1 MKNHQLS
8 TINHQPTVKPTSFT
22 CLAFLVNRVIDARP
36 DRDLSFNETFDA
48 ASEGRLIALLAERC
62 GHITNF
68 TWVTQRDTVNVEQ
81 MEAALCDAA
90 AGFEGRVGKATCP
103 LSGLCLVMDIVLE
116 AIQRQCSYAQIK
128 NEKPSISRVI
138 KSSQGFSGINFC
150 TQHRLCSLRDLMFN
164 RNFSFSAFQ

>member
-1 MKNHQLS
+1 M
-8 TINHQPTVKPTSFT
+8 KPTSFT
-22 CLAFLVNRVIDARP
+22 CLAFIVNRVIDARP

-81 MEAALCDAA
+81 MEAALRDAA
-90 AGFEGRVGKATCP
+90 AGFEGRVGKATGP
-103 LSGLCLVMDIVLE
+103 VSGLCLILDIVLE
-116 AIQRQCSYAQIK
+116 AIQRQCAHTQIK

-138 KSSQGFSGINFC
+138 KSFQRFSGIKFF
-150 TQHRLCSLRDLMFN
+150 TAIRLMLWRRRNHVSRFTFHASLPRCN
-164 RNFSFSAFQ
+164 NATV

>member
-1 MKNHQLS
+1 MKL
-8 TINHQPTVKPTSFT
+8 TSFT

-36 DRDLSFNETFDA
+36 DRDLSFHETFDA
-48 ASEGRLIALLAERC
+48 ASERRLISLLVERY

-90 AGFEGRVGKATCP
+90 AGFEGRVGKPTGP
-103 LSGLCLVMDIVLE
+103 VSGLCLVMDIIVE
-116 AIQRQCSYAQIK
+116 AIQRQCAYAQIK

-138 KSSQGFSGINFC
+138 KSFQRFSGINFF
-150 TQHRLCSLRDLMFN
+150 TALINSLTH
-164 RNFSFSAFQ
+164 

>member
-1 MKNHQLS
+1 MQPCNHV
-8 TINHQPTVKPTSFT
+8 TTPHMKPTSFT

-48 ASEGRLIALLAERC
+48 ASERRLITLLVERY
-62 GHITNF
+62 GHMANF

-90 AGFEGRVGKATCP
+90 AGFEGRVGKATSP

-116 AIQRQCSYAQIK
+116 AIQRQCAIK
-128 NEKPSISRVI
+128 NEKPSISRVLR
-138 KSSQGFSGINFC
+138 SFQRFSGINFL
-150 TQHRLCSLRDLMFN
+150 TQVR
-164 RNFSFSAFQ
+164 A